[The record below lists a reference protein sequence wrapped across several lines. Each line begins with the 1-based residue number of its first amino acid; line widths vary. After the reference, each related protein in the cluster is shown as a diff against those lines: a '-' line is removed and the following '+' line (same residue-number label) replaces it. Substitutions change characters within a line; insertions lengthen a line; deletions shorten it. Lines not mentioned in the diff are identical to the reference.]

1 LGNIFRDVSVPPSG
15 SRGVDEITSLGRQLY
30 DQDKEYRE
38 LVIYLSEGDV
48 LRYNAYMKVSVEK
61 ALTLLEFNRE
71 RQKREMESLKSDG
84 TNTDRIYGKRNQSS
98 ARAK

>member
-1 LGNIFRDVSVPPSG
+1 
-15 SRGVDEITSLGRQLY
+15 
-30 DQDKEYRE
+30 
-38 LVIYLSEGDV
+38 
-48 LRYNAYMKVSVEK
+48 MKVSVEK